1 MPFSDKYSYIHIY
14 RLLIIAVFYS
24 EVNLN
29 LRQVED
35 DIQELL
41 KPIQMSGFGRAQSVQ
56 GARRKLKS
64 IIRPFVMKQLE
75 EICEDEFK
83 LLVDITLKDFS
94 KRGYD
99 KVGGSSL
106 VDKNDMTHLF
116 SLEIDEVTLE
126 KAYNGNKNVRSRL
139 IRTIGTTIMH
149 ELLHMTQ
156 FESSKIPVNYAVL
169 DKDQLIVAPNGYQR
183 LRYYSDKTEIHAF
196 ALNAAQE
203 LYYSY
208 NDITVIKSMVCQKS
222 KFLPL
227 KRRSSAFWRYHKH
240 AYLNIGYYPGTEEVW
255 RLFLKRLVWY
265 LDELYL
271 T

>member
-1 MPFSDKYSYIHIY
+1 
-14 RLLIIAVFYS
+14 
-24 EVNLN
+24 
-29 LRQVED
+29 
-35 DIQELL
+35 
-41 KPIQMSGFGRAQSVQ
+41 MSGFGRAQSVQ

-64 IIRPFVMKQLE
+64 IIRPFVIKQLE
-75 EICEDEFK
+75 EICDHEFK
-83 LLVDITLKDFS
+83 LLVDITLKDFN

-116 SLEIDEVTLE
+116 SLEIDEDTLE
-126 KAYNGNKNVRSRL
+126 KAYEGNKNIRSRL
-139 IRTIGTTIMH
+139 IRSIERTMMH

-156 FESSKIPVNYAVL
+156 FESSKIPVNYATL
-169 DKDQLIVAPNGYQR
+169 DKDQLIKKAGYPR
-183 LRYYSDKTEIHAF
+183 MRYYSDKTEIHAF

-208 NDITVIKSMVCQKS
+208 NDVAVIKSMICQTS
-222 KFLPL
+222 QFLSL

-240 AYLNIGYYPGTEEVW
+240 AYENIGYYPGTEEVW